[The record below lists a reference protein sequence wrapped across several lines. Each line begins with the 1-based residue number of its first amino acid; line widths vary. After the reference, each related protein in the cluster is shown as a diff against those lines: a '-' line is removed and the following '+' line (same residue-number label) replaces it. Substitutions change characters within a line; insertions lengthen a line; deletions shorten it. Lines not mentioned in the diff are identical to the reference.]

1 MAEKRRGV
9 ITRKRIKITRT
20 DHLSLEHYPGADAGC
35 DQLQG
40 THIGCDA
47 VWLPHCRSL
56 APRQARHSSMT
67 IRSQLKNQQRAFFL
81 TDS

>member
-9 ITRKRIKITRT
+9 ITRKRIGITRT
-20 DHLSLEHYPGADAGC
+20 DHLSLEHYPGPDAGC

-47 VWLPHCRSL
+47 VWLPQ
-56 APRQARHSSMT
+56 PGPKTSST
-67 IRSQLKNQQRAFFL
+67 KLDDN
-81 TDS
+81 